1 MAARASWK
9 GFLKLSLVSLPVK
22 AYTATASSKGVSL
35 NQLHKECNSRV
46 RYKKVCPEHGELQTA
61 DIVSGYEY
69 GKDQYVIIESEEL
82 DKLRTESDKS
92 INIAGFV
99 DSSTLDSIFHSGRTY
114 FLVPD
119 GPVGQKPYS
128 LLHASMKNKNV
139 QAMAQ
144 IVIAGKEQ
152 LAVLRPLDGMIAMT
166 MLHYQSQIKSSDG
179 FKDEVESTEVSEAEL
194 DLTDTLVS
202 ASMIEDFD
210 FTSYKDKYAENLTKL
225 IQMKIEGKEIVQAP
239 NPEEPKIINLMDA
252 LKQSVEQATSST
264 SGKRMSASAK
274 TKRQAPAAKKKSG

>member
-46 RYKKVCPEHGELQTA
+46 KYKKVCPEHGELQSA

-69 GKDQYVIIESEEL
+69 GKDQYVIIESDEI
-82 DKLRTESDKS
+82 DKLRTENDKS

-99 DSSTLDSIFHSGRTY
+99 PSSNLDPIFHSGRTY
-114 FLVPD
+114 YLVPD

-128 LLHASMKNKNV
+128 LLLTSMTKKNV
-139 QAMAQ
+139 FAMSQ
-144 IVIAGKEQ
+144 IVLSGKEQ
-152 LAVLRPLDGMIAMT
+152 LAILRPHDGMIAMT
-166 MLHYQSQIKSSDG
+166 MLHYHDAIKTSDAY
-179 FKDEVESTEVSEAEL
+179 KDEVESSEIADAEL
-194 DLTDTLVS
+194 ELTNTLVD
-202 ASMIEDFD
+202 ASTIEEFD
-210 FTSYKDKYAENLTKL
+210 FAAYKDKYTENLTNL
-225 IQMKIEGKEIVQAP
+225 IQMKIDGKEIVQAP

-252 LKQSVEQATSST
+252 LKQSVEQATASST
-264 SGKRMSASAK
+264 GKRMSASAK
-274 TKRQAPAAKKKSG
+274 TKSKAPAKRKSG